1 MGVLATAD
9 IFLFEDFRLDRTGE
23 GLSRRDERGIFV
35 PISIGPRALDVL
47 AVLVERAGDLVLKE
61 QIMAAVWGPT
71 VVENANLTVQI
82 STLRRIL
89 DQGRSE
95 GSCIQTVA
103 ARGYRFVP
111 PVTRLDRETRSGNA
125 ELAVWRSIGENE
137 SAAVLVPDDGSPPTV
152 LPDLPPGWTRRHSV
166 KRSRGALAGITAVV
180 AASILVAAIAWWGRP
195 APTSTSALV
204 TATAPVPRPA
214 GAPHLSI
221 VVLPFTDLS
230 EGRGQQY
237 FADSIT
243 DDLTTDLSRLAGM
256 FVIARNTAFTYKDK
270 TIDAKQIGR
279 ELSVRYVLEGSARR
293 SGDQVRVNAQLVD
306 AETGAHLWAERFDR
320 DTSDLF
326 AVQNEITGRIAL
338 TLHLELVGAEAARPI
353 ERPDAMDYILRG
365 RAAFYKSPTRENY
378 AESVGWLERALS
390 LDPASVEAKSLL
402 ASILAERAL
411 ARMTDTST
419 DDFGRAEALVR
430 QVLAVSPRSPIAHYA
445 YGQVLR
451 ATRRN
456 EQCIPEYQEALAF
469 NHSWVDALAGLGWC
483 KFWVGSLDEAI
494 ELHEQAIRLSP
505 RDPQI
510 GYWYHRIGMVHLLQ
524 SRIQEAIPW
533 LEKGRSA
540 IPTFPL
546 AYSFLGA
553 AYALNGET
561 ERGVR
566 ELAETYRLSGKTWVS
581 TIADMKVTGYW
592 GPPKI
597 RALYES
603 VYFAGLRELGV
614 PEE

>member
-1 MGVLATAD
+1 MLATTEN
-9 IFLFEDFRLDRTGE
+9 FQFEEFRFDRRE
-23 GLSRRDERGIFV
+23 GLSQRDERGVYV
-35 PISIGPRALDVL
+35 PVPMGPRALDVL
-47 AVLVERAGDLVLKE
+47 GVLVERAGNLVTKE
-61 QIMAAVWGPT
+61 EIMAAVWART

-82 STLRRIL
+82 SALRRIL

-103 ARGYRFVP
+103 ARGYRFVA
-111 PVTRLDRETRSGNA
+111 PVTRFEQATGSAAAALAISSGINGPAAILIPERTPRAIAISDAPSAQAAPARTRRRRLALVGFA
-125 ELAVWRSIGENE
+125 VGLAV
-137 SAAVLVPDDGSPPTV
+137 L
-152 LPDLPPGWTRRHSV
+152 
-166 KRSRGALAGITAVV
+166 
-180 AASILVAAIAWWGRP
+180 ILVAAAAWRPRP
-195 APTSTSALV
+195 APSTSAP
-204 TATAPVPRPA
+204 ATAGATARPTNAPR
-214 GAPHLSI
+214 LSI
-221 VVLPFTDLS
+221 VVLPFADLS
-230 EGRGQQY
+230 EGGGQQY
-237 FADSIT
+237 FADGVT

-256 FVIARNTAFTYKDK
+256 FVIARNTAFTYKNK
-270 TIDAKQIGR
+270 PIDAKQIGR
-279 ELSVRYVLEGSARR
+279 QLGVRYVLEGSVRR
-293 SGDQVRVNAQLVD
+293 SGNQTRVNAQLVD
-306 AETGAHLWAERFDR
+306 AESGAHLWAERFDSE
-320 DTSDLF
+320 TSDPF

-338 TLHLELVGAEAARPI
+338 TLHLELVGAEASRPV

-365 RAAFYKSPTRENY
+365 RAASYKSPTRENY
-378 AESVGWLERALS
+378 AEAVGWFQGALS
-390 LDPASVEAKSLL
+390 LEPASAEAKSLL
-402 ASILAERAL
+402 ASILAARAL
-411 ARMTDTST
+411 DRMTDTAKE
-419 DDFGRAEALVR
+419 DFAQAEALVR
-430 QVLAVSPRSPIAHYA
+430 EVLTVLPRSPIAHYA

-494 ELHEQAIRLSP
+494 DLHEQAIRLSP

-510 GYWYHRIGMVHLLQ
+510 GYWYHRIGQVYLLQ

-561 ERGVR
+561 ERGSR
-566 ELAETYRLSGKTWVS
+566 ELAETYQLSGKVWVS

-603 VYFAGLRELGV
+603 VYFAGLRKLGV

>member
-1 MGVLATAD
+1 VLATAD
-9 IFLFEDFRLDRTGE
+9 IFLFEDFRLDRRGE
-23 GLSRRDERGIFV
+23 GLSRRDERGIFIPV
-35 PISIGPRALDVL
+35 SIGLRSLDVL
-47 AVLVERAGDLVLKE
+47 SVLVERPGELVPKE
-61 QIMAAVWGPT
+61 EIMAAVWGRT

-89 DQGRSE
+89 DQERSE

-103 ARGYRFVP
+103 ARGYRFVV
-111 PVTRLDRETRSGNA
+111 PVTRLNREFRPENA
-125 ELAVWRSIGENE
+125 ELAVWRNNVENE
-137 SAAVLVPDDGSPPTV
+137 SAAVLVPDHGSRTPIP
-152 LPDLPPGWTRRHSV
+152 PDLQPGWTRRYNV
-166 KRSRGALAGITAVV
+166 KRSRVASAV
-180 AASILVAAIAWWGRP
+180 IAAIVTAAILGAVAVWWIRWGSI
-195 APTSTSALV
+195 PTSAPV
-204 TATAPVPRPA
+204 AATAPALRPV

-256 FVIARNTAFTYKDK
+256 FVIARNTAFTYRDK

-279 ELSVRYVLEGSARR
+279 ELGVRYVLEGSVRR

-320 DTSDLF
+320 DTSDPF

-338 TLHLELVGAEAARPI
+338 TLHLELVGAKAARPM
-353 ERPDAMDYILRG
+353 ERPNAMDFVLRG

-378 AESVGWLERALS
+378 AEAVGWFERALS
-390 LDPASVEAKSLL
+390 LDPASIEAKSLL
-402 ASILAERAL
+402 SSILAERAL
-411 ARMTDTST
+411 ARMTDTSA
-419 DDFGRAEALVR
+419 DDFARAEALVR

-469 NHSWVDALAGLGWC
+469 NRSWADALAGLGWC
-483 KFWVGSLDEAI
+483 KFWVGRLDEAV

-510 GYWYHRIGMVHLLQ
+510 GYWYHRIGQVHLLQ

-553 AYALNGET
+553 AYAINGET
-561 ERGVR
+561 ERGVK
-566 ELAETYRLSGKTWVS
+566 ELAETYRLSGKVWVS
-581 TIADMKVTGYW
+581 TIADMRVTGYW

-597 RALYES
+597 RQLYES
-603 VYFAGLRELGV
+603 VYFAGLRKLGV